1 MRKKVA
7 ITMAVAIIVL
17 TAGVII
23 LRGKMPYKD
32 LKASDIVSATV
43 YFFPPDKTV
52 QITDVEELVSYLGEV
67 TIYNEDHS
75 YNDYCGQTVLF
86 TLTMADGAQEKITA
100 FNPFVIINGV
110 GYKAKYEPCERLSRY
125 CKSITERWIKT
136 MIFVVKEQTSN
147 F

>member
-1 MRKKVA
+1 MRKKIA

-32 LKASDIVSATV
+32 LKAS
-43 YFFPPDKTV
+43 DKTV

-86 TLTMADGAQEKITA
+86 TLTMADGAQEKITV

-125 CKSITERWIKT
+125 ANQLLSAG
-136 MIFVVKEQTSN
+136 
-147 F
+147 

>member
-67 TIYNEDHS
+67 TI
-75 YNDYCGQTVLF
+75 LF

-125 CKSITERWIKT
+125 ANQLLSAG
-136 MIFVVKEQTSN
+136 
-147 F
+147 

>member
-1 MRKKVA
+1 MKKKAVIA
-7 ITMAVAIIVL
+7 MAVVIVVL

-23 LRGKMPYKD
+23 SRGKMPYKD
-32 LKASDIVSATV
+32 LKASDIVSVAV
-43 YFFPPDKTV
+43 YLSPPDETV
-52 QITDVEELVSYLGEV
+52 QITNAEELVSYLGEV

-110 GYKAKYEPCERLSRY
+110 GYKAKYEPCEQLSRY
-125 CKSITERWIKT
+125 ANKLLNAE
-136 MIFVVKEQTSN
+136 
-147 F
+147 

>member
-86 TLTMADGAQEKITA
+86 TLTMADGAQEKITDIQSVCH
-100 FNPFVIINGV
+100 NQRRRI
-110 GYKAKYEPCERLSRY
+110 
-125 CKSITERWIKT
+125 
-136 MIFVVKEQTSN
+136 
-147 F
+147 

>member
-67 TIYNEDHS
+67 TIYNE
-75 YNDYCGQTVLF
+75 
-86 TLTMADGAQEKITA
+86 ADGAQEKITA

-125 CKSITERWIKT
+125 ANQLLSAG
-136 MIFVVKEQTSN
+136 
-147 F
+147 

>member
-1 MRKKVA
+1 
-7 ITMAVAIIVL
+7 
-17 TAGVII
+17 
-23 LRGKMPYKD
+23 MPYKD

-125 CKSITERWIKT
+125 ANQLLSAG
-136 MIFVVKEQTSN
+136 
-147 F
+147 

>member
-1 MRKKVA
+1 MRKKA
-7 ITMAVAIIVL
+7 IFTAAVIIAVL
-17 TAGVII
+17 TAGVMIS
-23 LRGKMPYKD
+23 RGKAPYKN
-32 LKASDIVSATV
+32 LKAANIVSAAV
-43 YFFPPDKTV
+43 YLSPPDETV
-52 QITDVEELVSYLGEV
+52 QITNAEELVSYLGEV

-125 CKSITERWIKT
+125 ANQLLSAG
-136 MIFVVKEQTSN
+136 
-147 F
+147 

>member
-1 MRKKVA
+1 MRKKA
-7 ITMAVAIIVL
+7 IFTAAVIIAIL
-17 TAGVII
+17 TAGVMIS
-23 LRGKMPYKD
+23 RGKAPYKN
-32 LKASDIVSATV
+32 LKAANIVSAAV
-43 YFFPPDKTV
+43 YLSPPDETV
-52 QITDVEELVSYLGEV
+52 QITNAEELVSYLGEV

-125 CKSITERWIKT
+125 ANQLLSAG
-136 MIFVVKEQTSN
+136 
-147 F
+147 

>member
-75 YNDYCGQTVLF
+75 YNDYAKWVIGLLISLNIIV
-86 TLTMADGAQEKITA
+86 GAIIYRKSRKI
-100 FNPFVIINGV
+100 G
-110 GYKAKYEPCERLSRY
+110 
-125 CKSITERWIKT
+125 
-136 MIFVVKEQTSN
+136 
-147 F
+147 

>member
-86 TLTMADGAQEKITA
+86 TLTTVSYTHLTLPTIA
-100 FNPFVIINGV
+100 
-110 GYKAKYEPCERLSRY
+110 
-125 CKSITERWIKT
+125 
-136 MIFVVKEQTSN
+136 
-147 F
+147 

>member
-86 TLTMADGAQEKITA
+86 TLTMADGAQEKLQHSI
-100 FNPFVIINGV
+100 
-110 GYKAKYEPCERLSRY
+110 RLS
-125 CKSITERWIKT
+125 
-136 MIFVVKEQTSN
+136 
-147 F
+147 